1 MVSSSLGLC
10 LSAWKAKDS
19 SSDLLKHRLLTQRSR
34 GTSSTFGNILYRHLR
49 LHRTQKS
56 SRLWT
61 RQSCSLCSNERNAQ
75 SPCFQSRIILPPP
88 PPNLIY
94 GCRTTKPSY
103 PSLNM
108 HLTPH
113 PPSPCKNSG
122 SMSIQPCIL
131 FLSSTSLSWS

>member
-1 MVSSSLGLC
+1 MVSSSLGLY
-10 LSAWKAKDS
+10 LSAWTFKD
-19 SSDLLKHRLLTQRSR
+19 SSDLLKRRLLTQRSR
-34 GTSSTFGNILYRHLR
+34 RTSSTFGNILYRHLR

-61 RQSCSLCSNERNAQ
+61 RQPCSLCSNERNAQ
-75 SPCFQSRIILPPP
+75 SPRFQSHVILP

-103 PSLNM
+103 HSLNM
-108 HLTPH
+108 HSTPH

-131 FLSSTSLSWS
+131 FLSSTSLYWS